1 MILLFSTINGYPFG
15 QIMTIYYDFGISLNL
30 KKIQINFEY
39 SNINNNVFNG
49 MAKFNQCSIQK
60 KIYNHGAYNQ
70 LGDSKSN

>member
-30 KKIQINFEY
+30 KKIQINLEY

-49 MAKFNQCSIQK
+49 MAKFDQCSIQK
-60 KIYNHGAYNQ
+60 IVF
-70 LGDSKSN
+70 LSRSL